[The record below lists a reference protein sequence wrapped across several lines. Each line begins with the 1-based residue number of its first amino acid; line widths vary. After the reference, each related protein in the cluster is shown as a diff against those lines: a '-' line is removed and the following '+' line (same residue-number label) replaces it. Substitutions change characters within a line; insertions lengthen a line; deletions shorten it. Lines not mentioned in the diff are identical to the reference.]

1 MSFFSQP
8 ASDTVVPQAEAP
20 QQESTQYPWDAV
32 GWNAGAWCAAA
43 TGLAYA
49 SSEERASKY
58 TFWFGEASEGNW
70 VRQAFARAV
79 IAEMTRIKGDQD
91 EQQKKFDDQERMK
104 ATARERIKREKAERR
119 ISGELSPAAEV
130 FMERLK
136 AGMRSADGLDAI
148 EDPDPIVPG
157 WLYSD
162 SLNWIAGASGTFKSF
177 VAHDLAARYGK
188 PGATYHGIPMTHG
201 RALYIVAEGASM
213 FKHRKNAWQ
222 HFNGQVENV
231 VYYPAPIQL
240 ADFEEQMP
248 ALIAYAKAERFG
260 MVIFD
265 TQAMCTVG
273 QDENTAEGM
282 GVIINASH
290 SLREATGGCVIL
302 VHHFDKKENGMRGSG
317 AQYAA
322 ANTVIVTKRAS
333 DDLTVKLSTK
343 KADGGKSKD
352 DEGRDDITLR
362 LDKWEPQD
370 GGRGSLC
377 PSKEITDDWTRKDTE
392 ILPRFD
398 RERIGMLEIMD
409 EFAHDGGALV
419 ADLRGVMN
427 RLNPKKDATWESKD
441 ARSHVGA
448 LTRKRCAEKKGARYV
463 ITETGL
469 KVLARWRQEGSA
481 AGTPSFAERGRSPA

>member
-1 MSFFSQP
+1 MSSFSRP
-8 ASDTVVPQAEAP
+8 ANDTDTFQAEDP
-20 QQESTQYPWDAV
+20 QDPTRYPWNAI
-32 GWNAGAWCAAA
+32 GWNAGAWYAAA

-49 SSEERASKY
+49 SNEERASKY
-58 TFWFGEASEGNW
+58 TFWFGEATEDNW
-70 VRQAFARAV
+70 ARQAFTKAV

-104 ATARERIKREKAERR
+104 ATARERMKREKAERR

-130 FMERLK
+130 FLETLRTSVM
-136 AGMRSADGLDAI
+136 SANDLDAM

-157 WLYSD
+157 WLYGD
-162 SLNWIAGASGTFKSF
+162 SLNWIAGPSGTFKSF

-188 PGATYHGIPMTHG
+188 PGASYHGIPMAHG

-222 HFNGQVENV
+222 KFNGQVENV
-231 VYYPAPIQL
+231 FYYPAAIQL

-265 TQAMCTVG
+265 TQAMCSVG

-282 GVIINASH
+282 GVIINAGH

-302 VHHFDKKENGMRGSG
+302 VHHFDKKGNGMRGSG

-322 ANTVIVTKRAS
+322 ANTVIVTKRT
-333 DDLTVKLSTK
+333 DDKMTVMLSTK
-343 KADGGKSKD
+343 QGDGGKSKD
-352 DEGRDDITLR
+352 DEGRDDLTLR
-362 LDKWEPQD
+362 LDKWEPED

-377 PSKEITDDWTRKDTE
+377 PNREITDDWTRQE
-392 ILPRFD
+392 RPVLPSFD
-398 RERIGMLEIMD
+398 EERMGMLRSMEEYD
-409 EFAHDGGALV
+409 PVGGALV
-419 ADLRGVMN
+419 GNLRDVMN
-427 RLNPKKDATWESKD
+427 ELNPREGGKPWESKN
-441 ARSHVGA
+441 AESHVGA
-448 LTRKRCAEKKGARYV
+448 LIRNGCVEKTGSRYRL
-463 ITETGL
+463 TPLGHQ
-469 KVLARWRQEGSA
+469 VLQRWREGTLTPGQASGLREIA
-481 AGTPSFAERGRSPA
+481 ATG

>member
-1 MSFFSQP
+1 M
-8 ASDTVVPQAEAP
+8 
-20 QQESTQYPWDAV
+20 
-32 GWNAGAWCAAA
+32 
-43 TGLAYA
+43 
-49 SSEERASKY
+49 
-58 TFWFGEASEGNW
+58 
-70 VRQAFARAV
+70 
-79 IAEMTRIKGDQD
+79 M
-91 EQQKKFDDQERMK
+91 
-104 ATARERIKREKAERR
+104 
-119 ISGELSPAAEV
+119 
-130 FMERLK
+130 
-136 AGMRSADGLDAI
+136 SADGLDAI

-188 PGATYHGIPMTHG
+188 PGATYHGIPMIHG

-302 VHHFDKKENGMRGSG
+302 VHHFDKKENGIRGSG

-377 PSKEITDDWTRKDTE
+377 PNKEITDDWTRKDTE

-398 RERIGMLEIMD
+398 CERIGMLEIMD

-419 ADLRGVMN
+419 ADLRGGDEPAEPEEGCHLGVEG
-427 RLNPKKDATWESKD
+427 RPVARRRPHPEALRREEGRALRYHRDRPQG
-441 ARSHVGA
+441 ARS
-448 LTRKRCAEKKGARYV
+448 
-463 ITETGL
+463 
-469 KVLARWRQEGSA
+469 LASGRLRSR
-481 AGTPSFAERGRSPA
+481 TPSFAERGRSPA